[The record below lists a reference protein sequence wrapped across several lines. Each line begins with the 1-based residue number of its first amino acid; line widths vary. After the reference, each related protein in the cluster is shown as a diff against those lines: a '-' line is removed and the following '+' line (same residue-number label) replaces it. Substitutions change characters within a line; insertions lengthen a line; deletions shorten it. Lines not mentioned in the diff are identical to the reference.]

1 MKWWRDTLHYAIE
14 GSAEQY
20 FIRLTSDRPFAEI
33 ESDPGF
39 REVLGALAG
48 LGLASRR

>member
-1 MKWWRDTLHYAIE
+1 MHYAIK

-20 FIRLTSDRPFAEI
+20 FIRLTSDRPLAEI

-39 REVLGALAG
+39 QEVLGALAG
-48 LGLASRR
+48 LGLAAEPPRKAES